1 MDRLQAMKTFVRVAE
16 TGGFAEAARQL
27 RMSPPAVTRFVAA
40 LEDSIGARL
49 LTRTTRTVK
58 LTEAGMHYL
67 EDCRRILADMAE
79 AEAAAAGS
87 YATPTG
93 SLRIT
98 AAVMFGHMYVLP
110 ILTEFLDRHPA
121 VTGDA
126 LFLDRVVNIV
136 DEGIDVAVRI
146 GHLPDSGFSAIRVG
160 EVRHVVC
167 GSPAYFKVH
176 GVPQIPADLAAH
188 RTMTST
194 GAWMAWRFSDAPNIT
209 VRPRLF
215 TNTVEGA
222 LLSAEQG
229 WGLTR
234 VLSYQAAPA
243 LAAGRLQRVL
253 ADYEE
258 PPIPVHVIHAEGR
271 RASAKVRAFV
281 DFAVE
286 KLRANPM
293 INQID

>member
-40 LEDSIGARL
+40 LEEAIGTRL

-58 LTEAGMHYL
+58 LTEAGAHYL

-98 AAVMFGHMYVLP
+98 ASVMFGHMHVLP

-167 GSPAYFKVH
+167 GSPAYFKAH
-176 GVPQIPADLAAH
+176 GVPQKPADLATH

-194 GAWMAWRFSDAPNIT
+194 GAWMAWRFADSPNIT
-209 VRPRLF
+209 VQPRLF

-271 RASAKVRAFV
+271 RASAKVRTFV

-293 INQID
+293 INQVG